1 MRKILIV
8 FITSILVL
16 FLVFISSLLIFS
28 IKHQET
34 IEQSITDYINSSFEN
49 TIHIESFHLTYLNNF
64 PNARLSL
71 SNVVLSDDSCEVIR
85 IGSINVFF
93 NIWNFL
99 NENIEINRII
109 ISDAIINDRIDIN
122 GNKSK
127 IMFSENTSSGKKSG
141 LPVHILS
148 PDLELNNIKLSL
160 TNDYKKN
167 ETYITI
173 NQSLFNLELDQ
184 NIISLSGNLSG
195 NLDSLKSNGFT
206 LFSNKKVEGNDI
218 IFKINIKEGH
228 TYLESGYLET
238 NSLILHPTV
247 SFKKQENGNMVKL
260 IIESSGNLDAHLNLF
275 NLPEGI
281 TLKQLNE
288 DAEIKISYNQDGLVN
303 PLTRPFNQLKFE
315 IQNAHFSSPSIP
327 YPVQHLHIIGNYNNG
342 EKHRPETNNLI
353 VDTLNFEIE
362 ESYVNARLLVNNLK
376 DPVVKGHFISEID
389 LKHILHDDKFS
400 ATGSVRADLFIDGKI
415 SELRELHL
423 NNEQHAYGN
432 VQIDSVD
439 LLLRKSENRIR
450 IPSGNINL
458 DNHYVEI
465 IDLNGQFN
473 DSFFEIQAE
482 MNNLDDFILNN
493 KSPIKG
499 NISIASDY
507 INIESFINA
516 KDTIKGNQK
525 KLKIPNTNLDINL
538 QAKTIEGNFGTIDQ
552 LYFIGNLDHENL
564 SIDNLTFNFEDG
576 IVNTNLMI
584 KLGENGLE
592 INGGKIN
599 AEFNHLD
606 FDKILN
612 SGKGKAKSS
621 HAMQIPKDLDF
632 QFDLSAKS
640 GVVLGKEIRNFDMN
654 VIFSNG
660 DIEVKKMETELM
672 GGKLSL
678 YSDIKYN
685 QEGIWY
691 VKADGNTT
699 FPHLSIREL
708 LNDFHKENSSSS
720 KTKKPFKLPEIVDIN
735 IGVEID
741 SLAYGRMLFNNIYT
755 NIKASR
761 DEIDIEDF
769 SIDLNKG
776 LGRIDL
782 QWVNYLQDDPR
793 IIGNIDLAFDS
804 VNIQTIYESI
814 SGFSSNKKHSEK
826 KLSHEIPHNVDINLK
841 TSANFLQYQN
851 IIIENLHLSSNIIDG
866 IFSISDINFNTA
878 GGHIKFSG
886 LCIQHDKKLIDGHF
900 YTTGKRLSIDPLIKS
915 FTNTD
920 LADGRHGN
928 IEGNLSFEAEGLFQM
943 DSLLNIVTDQN
954 LFYSDIIIKEGKII
968 NNPQLDTTLSFIGHR
983 AKDNVLIKNSE
994 FQIFINGRDIILQDV
1009 LVNNS
1014 ISDMDIFGRYYEY
1027 DSAINLNFRVSLTDL
1042 FFRTKQKRYV
1052 DTNDGQIRLFK
1063 DLSVFIELDNSSPK
1077 HKIRLHPKRKH
1088 RLKRK
1093 DLEAEIKAIVIEYRT
1108 RLNNLYLDAD
1118 PKVEESRLPLE
1129 VLKD

>member
-1 MRKILIV
+1 M
-8 FITSILVL
+8 
-16 FLVFISSLLIFS
+16 
-28 IKHQET
+28 
-34 IEQSITDYINSSFEN
+34 
-49 TIHIESFHLTYLNNF
+49 
-64 PNARLSL
+64 
-71 SNVVLSDDSCEVIR
+71 
-85 IGSINVFF
+85 
-93 NIWNFL
+93 
-99 NENIEINRII
+99 
-109 ISDAIINDRIDIN
+109 
-122 GNKSK
+122 
-127 IMFSENTSSGKKSG
+127 
-141 LPVHILS
+141 
-148 PDLELNNIKLSL
+148 
-160 TNDYKKN
+160 
-167 ETYITI
+167 
-173 NQSLFNLELDQ
+173 
-184 NIISLSGNLSG
+184 
-195 NLDSLKSNGFT
+195 
-206 LFSNKKVEGNDI
+206 
-218 IFKINIKEGH
+218 
-228 TYLESGYLET
+228 
-238 NSLILHPTV
+238 
-247 SFKKQENGNMVKL
+247 
-260 IIESSGNLDAHLNLF
+260 
-275 NLPEGI
+275 
-281 TLKQLNE
+281 
-288 DAEIKISYNQDGLVN
+288 
-303 PLTRPFNQLKFE
+303 
-315 IQNAHFSSPSIP
+315 
-327 YPVQHLHIIGNYNNG
+327 
-342 EKHRPETNNLI
+342 
-353 VDTLNFEIE
+353 
-362 ESYVNARLLVNNLK
+362 
-376 DPVVKGHFISEID
+376 
-389 LKHILHDDKFS
+389 
-400 ATGSVRADLFIDGKI
+400 
-415 SELRELHL
+415 
-423 NNEQHAYGN
+423 
-432 VQIDSVD
+432 
-439 LLLRKSENRIR
+439 
-450 IPSGNINL
+450 
-458 DNHYVEI
+458 
-465 IDLNGQFN
+465 
-473 DSFFEIQAE
+473 
-482 MNNLDDFILNN
+482 
-493 KSPIKG
+493 
-499 NISIASDY
+499 
-507 INIESFINA
+507 
-516 KDTIKGNQK
+516 
-525 KLKIPNTNLDINL
+525 
-538 QAKTIEGNFGTIDQ
+538 
-552 LYFIGNLDHENL
+552 DHENL

-621 HAMQIPKDLDF
+621 HGMQIPQDLDF

-741 SLAYGRMLFNNIYT
+741 SLAYGRMLFNNIHT

-866 IFSISDINFNTA
+866 IFSISDMNFNTA

-1129 VLKD
+1129 VLND